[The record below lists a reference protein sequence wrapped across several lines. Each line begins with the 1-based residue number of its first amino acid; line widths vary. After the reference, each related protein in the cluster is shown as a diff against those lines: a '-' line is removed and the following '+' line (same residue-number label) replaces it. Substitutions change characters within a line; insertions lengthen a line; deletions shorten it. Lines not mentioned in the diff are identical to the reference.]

1 MLNFN
6 VYFATMTLSSLK
18 IIFASGKFQRKY
30 AE

>member
-6 VYFATMTLSSLK
+6 VYFATMTLSSSE
-18 IIFASGKFQRKY
+18 IIFVSGKFQKKY